1 MIDNI
6 CVTLQAIRIK
16 QNSNHIILIELM
28 KKNVYAVSGMKCV
41 HCKANVENALKAL
54 NGVVSAEANLEEA
67 NVTVEY
73 DESKVNPSEIK
84 EAVDNSGRYEL
95 SL

>member
-1 MIDNI
+1 
-6 CVTLQAIRIK
+6 
-16 QNSNHIILIELM
+16 M

-54 NGVVSAEANLEEA
+54 NGVVSAEANLEDA

-73 DESKVNPSEIK
+73 DESTSPYQRR
-84 EAVDNSGRYEL
+84 GRIL
-95 SL
+95 QMKRA

>member
-6 CVTLQAIRIK
+6 C
-16 QNSNHIILIELM
+16 
-28 KKNVYAVSGMKCV
+28 
-41 HCKANVENALKAL
+41 
-54 NGVVSAEANLEEA
+54 
-67 NVTVEY
+67 VTVEY

>member
-1 MIDNI
+1 MATKTFKVN
-6 CVTLQAIRIK
+6 
-16 QNSNHIILIELM
+16 
-28 KKNVYAVSGMKCV
+28 GMKCV

-54 NGVVSAEANLEEA
+54 NGVVSAEANLEDA

-84 EAVDNSGRYEL
+84 GAVDNSGRYEL

>member
-1 MIDNI
+1 
-6 CVTLQAIRIK
+6 
-16 QNSNHIILIELM
+16 M

-54 NGVVSAEANLEEA
+54 NGVVSAEANLEDA
-67 NVTVEY
+67 NVTVEL
-73 DESKVNPSEIK
+73 
-84 EAVDNSGRYEL
+84 DNSGRYEL